1 MKSPPAIPP
10 SARQYFDDGL
20 NRNGMVILLTID
32 CPWSWATQSTDGFE
46 LSEWIPCESVLI
58 HGCRSSAFP
67 QRRTGFH
74 MWAPRQRISLT
85 RHVCW
90 LVSVPNYRSRLAEEG
105 LEKRPLK
112 TGGKTCRSILIAT
125 ASSKKLASWRS
136 ALRHERHSRSTGG
149 SRMPYRRL
157 DMLQTRWKDGA

>member
-1 MKSPPAIPP
+1 
-10 SARQYFDDGL
+10 
-20 NRNGMVILLTID
+20 
-32 CPWSWATQSTDGFE
+32 
-46 LSEWIPCESVLI
+46 
-58 HGCRSSAFP
+58 
-67 QRRTGFH
+67 
-74 MWAPRQRISLT
+74 MWAPHQSISLT

-90 LVSVPNYRSRLAEEG
+90 LVSVPNYRDRSRLAEEG

-149 SRMPYRRL
+149 SRMPSAGGWTRFRPGGKMGRKRELMNAGRLLSRSDRSDKVEGFHHHEKPLKVDRL
-157 DMLQTRWKDGA
+157 DEV

>member
-1 MKSPPAIPP
+1 MKSPPTIPP

-67 QRRTGFH
+67 QRRIVNKIRVFICGRLVSAYRLPG
-74 MWAPRQRISLT
+74 MS
-85 RHVCW
+85 VW
-90 LVSVPNYRSRLAEEG
+90 LVSVPNYRSRLSVEG
-105 LEKRPLK
+105 LEK
-112 TGGKTCRSILIAT
+112 
-125 ASSKKLASWRS
+125 
-136 ALRHERHSRSTGG
+136 
-149 SRMPYRRL
+149 
-157 DMLQTRWKDGA
+157 